1 MNHMCR
7 TILPGVMMLLVAACG
22 GGGETSGGP
31 NGSTPPVVNLA
42 STTVTVDGSVPLPV
56 ANVIAEV
63 MSPVD
68 SGQLSSSIQI
78 VTTGGHDSFVLAL
91 DAAGK
96 IRLAAMSSGGLT
108 TLNADSTALALVR
121 MAIGTLPPG
130 ITASQVNQTI
140 QSTAEFPALMTLIQG
155 ALDTTQ
161 SPFDSGPV
169 VQSLATTVRQAMGAI
184 VALVAP
190 ASVTSAPSVL
200 AFASPSVTTPLPF
213 KIVSNI
219 ASLFS
224 VYIFSTGSG
233 GSVNVVNASPIVWSA
248 HSLDETG
255 RVIPSSST
263 EDGKALLGSN
273 TVARSLLDRVHPW
286 LGPPAVNL
294 PGNSGKG
301 LDIVVEQTTL
311 SHKKNLEEILQSAF
325 ATVVPINL
333 GNECLNSVAKAL
345 HTAGS
350 LDDLAKST
358 TFDAVK
364 DALLSARDG
373 DNAELEGV
381 IARCIPSLSPKRT
394 EVGRFAR
401 LVTKTL
407 VRLAGVQAFDDA
419 ATLVA
424 KVVLTATNWNI
435 PPKAVAVCMAESG
448 LSSTPSIQNCAA
460 EFMFENATPIL
471 APNARFTPRITALT
485 SGGVPTGLP
494 IGITY
499 VSSDSV
505 QAVVTVVT
513 PPNGGRQTG
522 ELVANGVGSATI
534 TARDPFTNTSGQY
547 TATVVRPRI
556 TPGVVRMGVGQSM
569 TLSLT
574 DANNQ
579 LVITDGSG
587 IRWTSSDETRVAL
600 GPFSSGSTN
609 TATIIARAPGRV
621 TITVTN
627 PVLLS
632 PITAEVE
639 VTATPVNVC
648 EPDVPTYAPS
658 GCEWPR
664 IVAKNPFTPLQAEQA
679 VPISELLEY
688 RPGTCSQITQMQFA
702 LPLRDPTW
710 SLEGLQD
717 PSLYEH
723 HGLVPFSFLPG
734 PDLPGSLELSSV
746 RLRPNTST
754 DRNIISV
761 TRIVYQ
767 YRRDDPLGQFPALY
781 HGNFSCIF
789 SLISSP

>member
-7 TILPGVMMLLVAACG
+7 TILPGVMILLAACG
-22 GGGETSGGP
+22 GGGETLGGP
-31 NGSTPPVVNLA
+31 NASAPPVVNLA
-42 STTVTVDGSVPLPV
+42 STTVTVESSVPVPV
-56 ANVIAEV
+56 VNAIAEV
-63 MSPVD
+63 VSPVD
-68 SGQLSSSIQI
+68 SGQISSPIQI
-78 VTTGGHDSFVLAL
+78 ISTGGHDSFVLAL

-96 IRLAAMSSGGLT
+96 IRLAAMSSGGPT

-140 QSTAEFPALMTLIQG
+140 RGTAEFPALEILIQG
-155 ALDTTQ
+155 ALDITQ
-161 SPFDSGPV
+161 APLDSGPV
-169 VQSLATTVRQAMGAI
+169 VQGVATSVRQAMSAI
-184 VALVAP
+184 AALVAP
-190 ASVTSAPSVL
+190 APVSAGPSVL
-200 AFASPSVTTPLPF
+200 AFASQPVTTPLPF

-224 VYIFSTGSG
+224 VYVSSTGSG
-233 GSVNVVNASPIVWSA
+233 GSVNVVNASPLVWSA
-248 HSLDETG
+248 HSLDEIG
-255 RVIPSSST
+255 RLIPSSST
-263 EDGKALLGSN
+263 EDGKVLLDSN
-273 TVARSLLDRVHPW
+273 TVTRSLLDKVHPW
-286 LGPPAVNL
+286 LGPPAVSL
-294 PGNSGKG
+294 PGNSEKG

-350 LDDLAKST
+350 LDDLAKLT

-364 DALLSARDG
+364 DALLNARDG
-373 DNAELEGV
+373 DDAELEGV

-394 EVGRFAR
+394 EVGRFTR

-424 KVVLTATNWNI
+424 KVVLTATNWSL
-435 PPKAVAVCMAESG
+435 PPKAVAVCMGESG
-448 LSSTPSIQNCAA
+448 LSSTPSIQNCAV
-460 EFMFENATPIL
+460 EFTFENATPIL

-499 VSSDSV
+499 ASSDLV
-505 QAVVTVVT
+505 EAVVTVVT

-569 TLSLT
+569 TLNLT

-579 LVITDGSG
+579 LVITDQSG

-609 TATIIARAPGRV
+609 TATIVARAPGRV

-632 PITAEVE
+632 PTTADVE

-648 EPDVPTYAPS
+648 EPDVPSYTPS
-658 GCEWPR
+658 GCELPR
-664 IVAKNPFTPLQAEQA
+664 LVAKNPFTPLQAGQA
-679 VPISELLEY
+679 VPISELFEY
-688 RPGTCSQITQMQFA
+688 RPGTCSQITQMLFA
-702 LPLRDPTW
+702 LPLR
-710 SLEGLQD
+710 SSEYSFEGLQD

-723 HGLVPFSFLPG
+723 HNLVPFSFLPG
-734 PDLPGSLELSSV
+734 PDLPALEPSSV

-754 DRNIISV
+754 ERSIGV
-761 TRIVYQ
+761 GKIVFQ
-767 YRRDDPLGQFPALY
+767 YRRHDPLGQFPAVY
-781 HGNFSCIF
+781 HGNFQCIF
-789 SLISSP
+789 SLRSSP